1 MVAEEGAWFHFLG
14 SWTDRRRFLAEAVV
28 PPLEEEEEEALA
40 ALLLRVVGVDG
51 IVGSSVLNSGANSGP
66 TLAPRELA
74 LVVTTIFV
82 LVLPTLTCLWEKKE
96 LKKKKSG

>member
-28 PPLEEEEEEALA
+28 EEEEEEALA

-82 LVLPTLTCLWEKKE
+82 VVYLSTLTCLWEKKE